1 MKYIGILMTV
11 LFLSLQ
17 SANAQEYKYFKVEK
31 YTNGT
36 YYLEPLS
43 NKDLYHGIAQTPVYI
58 NRENIDEYTM
68 RLINILTSVIPKEI
82 WDKIDEDDRKDISF
96 MTAFDKTG
104 KVFKMDVNI
113 SENIFTLTT
122 EEQWNEVCNQF
133 KSVNIIPYLKID
145 EKEHFVYSIMVLRP
159 FRAFYRIQEKKN
171 RLRP

>member
-17 SANAQEYKYFKVEK
+17 SANAQEYKHFKVEK
-31 YTNGT
+31 STYGT
-36 YYLEPLS
+36 YYLESLS
-43 NKDLYHGIAQTPVYI
+43 NEELYHGIAQTPVYV
-58 NRENIDEYTM
+58 NRENIDKYAI
-68 RLINILTSVIPKEI
+68 RLIDIMTTVIPKEI
-82 WDKIDEDDRKDISF
+82 WDKIGKDERNNISF
-96 MTAFDKTG
+96 MISFDKTG
-104 KVFKMDVNI
+104 KIFKMDVNI